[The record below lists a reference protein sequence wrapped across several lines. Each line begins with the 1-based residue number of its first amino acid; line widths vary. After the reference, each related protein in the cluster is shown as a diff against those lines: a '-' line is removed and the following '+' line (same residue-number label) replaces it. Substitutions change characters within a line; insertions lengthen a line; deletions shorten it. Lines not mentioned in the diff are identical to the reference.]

1 MADAVQPIP
10 LLRASDIH
18 HAYGERPVL
27 AGVSLRLHAGERV
40 ALTGPSGSGK
50 TTLLNLLGGVDR
62 PRSGRIDF
70 DGICLN
76 DLDGDGLA
84 ALRRRSFGTIFQFF
98 HLLPTLTAAEN
109 VELPLQLLGVPAPER
124 LARVATLLERV
135 GVAHR
140 ADAPPGQ
147 LSGGEMQRVAIARA
161 LVHRPRL
168 LLADEPTGNLD
179 SRNGQRVLEL
189 LRELGDETG
198 TALVLVTHSPEAAAI
213 CHREVRLRDG
223 VIEAELSVSPERL

>member
-1 MADAVQPIP
+1 MADTAKNLP
-10 LLRASDIH
+10 LLRASDLH

-70 DGICLN
+70 DGVCLN

-84 ALRRRSFGTIFQFF
+84 ALRRRCFGTIFQFF
-98 HLLPTLTAAEN
+98 HLLPTLTAFEN
-109 VELPLQLLGVPAPER
+109 VELPLQLLGVPGPER
-124 LARVATLLERV
+124 RTRVMGLLDRV

-140 ADAPPGQ
+140 AEAPPGE
-147 LSGGEMQRVAIARA
+147 LSGGEMQRIAIARA

-179 SRNGQRVLEL
+179 SLNGERILGL
-189 LRELGDETG
+189 LRELSDETG

-213 CHREVRLRDG
+213 CHREIRLRDG
-223 VIEAELSVSPERL
+223 RIEAETAVRSLAS

>member
-1 MADAVQPIP
+1 MSEPVSQGP
-10 LLRASDIH
+10 LLAARDVH

-27 AGVSLRLHAGERV
+27 AGVSLAIRAGERV

-62 PRSGRIDF
+62 PTSGHIDF
-70 DGICLN
+70 DGTRLG

-84 ALRRRSFGTIFQFF
+84 ALRRRHVGTVFQFF
-98 HLLPTLTAAEN
+98 HLLPTLSAFEN
-109 VELPLQLLGVPAPER
+109 VELPLQLLDVPAAER
-124 LARVATLLERV
+124 RDRVASLLERV

-140 ADAPPGQ
+140 ADAPPGE

-168 LLADEPTGNLD
+168 LLADEPTSNLD
-179 SRNGQRVLEL
+179 DVRCAQVLEL
-189 LRELGDETG
+189 LQVQAAACGAT
-198 TALVLVTHSPEAAAI
+198 LVIATHDQRVKSRVPNQYLLEAAA
-213 CHREVRLRDG
+213 
-223 VIEAELSVSPERL
+223 